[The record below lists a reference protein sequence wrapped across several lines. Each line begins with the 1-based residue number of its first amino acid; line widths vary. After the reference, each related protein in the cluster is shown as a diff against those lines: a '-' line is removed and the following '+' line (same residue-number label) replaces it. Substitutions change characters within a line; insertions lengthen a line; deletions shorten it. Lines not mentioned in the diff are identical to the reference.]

1 LISISLATA
10 ARDPIEF
17 PRSYLQPEDKEISG
31 FIASAFAYGNVNLFK
46 PVVRTLLS
54 KMGESPYAFIRQFNI
69 KRQRKLLQASNIV
82 STRTTTS

>member
-1 LISISLATA
+1 MSVQSQNLKPVLDQFYLDFDFAGTA

-17 PRSYLQPEDKEISG
+17 PRSYLQPEDREISG

-54 KMGESPYAFIRQFNI
+54 KMGESPYAFIRI
-69 KRQRKLLQASNIV
+69 GRAHV
-82 STRTTTS
+82 